1 MIDAPGHAGNVVPV
15 ERHADKPAR
24 PRTASLAP
32 GAPATKKPEPTND
45 LAAAPLGRSSDEEL
59 MRRTQQGDRQAFSL
73 LYERYNASV
82 LSYLYRMLGN
92 VEDVEA
98 IGQEVFLR
106 AYRFA
111 ATYRYPQK
119 LSTWLFTITRNLAIN
134 NARRKK
140 RSPVR
145 NITELNLEGVDMSG
159 DPYEVAGR
167 VTDDAEKREE
177 IARMLKALDDLPTDQ
192 KEVIVLGV
200 FQDMSYAQMEQITGT
215 KAVTLRSRMFHGLKK
230 LAKMIGGEDEDG

>member
-1 MIDAPGHAGNVVPV
+1 MQPKQAGKATTSKSAKPPKPPMPPPETSDATL
-15 ERHADKPAR
+15 K
-24 PRTASLAP
+24 
-32 GAPATKKPEPTND
+32 ATT
-45 LAAAPLGRSSDEEL
+45 LGRTSDEDL

-73 LYERYNASV
+73 LYERYSASV

-140 RSPVR
+140 RSPV
-145 NITELNLEGVDMSG
+145 
-159 DPYEVAGR
+159 
-167 VTDDAEKREE
+167 
-177 IARMLKALDDLPTDQ
+177 
-192 KEVIVLGV
+192 
-200 FQDMSYAQMEQITGT
+200 
-215 KAVTLRSRMFHGLKK
+215 
-230 LAKMIGGEDEDG
+230 